1 VAEPAPQREGSA
13 LVTGASRG
21 IGAAIAR
28 ALARDGW
35 RVGVNYRSDRE
46 GAEAVVA
53 EIEREGG
60 QAIALGADVADP
72 GAPDELFGALES
84 HFDGPVLAGM
94 ASLPRSATRNGTRCF
109 RRT

>member
-1 VAEPAPQREGSA
+1 MAEPARQREGSA

-35 RVGVNYRSDRE
+35 QVGVNYRSDRE

-53 EIEREGG
+53 EIERDGG
-60 QAIALGADVADP
+60 QAIALAADVCRPGRSRRAVRGARVALRRSRP
-72 GAPDELFGALES
+72 GAREQCRDQPG
-84 HFDGPVLAGM
+84 
-94 ASLPRSATRNGTRCF
+94 
-109 RRT
+109 